1 MSKNELGRSTEDYLE
16 AILIVTRKQGACRM
30 TDIAR
35 YLGYS
40 KPSVSVALKKLEEE
54 GFIVKDDWRVL
65 LTEKGQEVAEHTYAK
80 HKFFRKVLLSVGV
93 DSATAEKEACLVE
106 HAISDDSFHKM
117 VEHWDDCS
125 GKKTEKL

>member
-1 MSKNELGRSTEDYLE
+1 MSKNELGRSREDYLE
-16 AILIVTRKQGACRM
+16 AVLIVTRKQGACRM

-35 YLGYS
+35 YLNYS

-65 LTEKGQEVAEHTYAK
+65 LTDSGREIAEHTYEK

-93 DSATAEKEACLVE
+93 DDATAEKEACLVE

-117 VEHWDDCS
+117 VDHWSDCF
-125 GKKTEKL
+125 GKRTDKL

>member
-1 MSKNELGRSTEDYLE
+1 MSKNGLGRSTEDYLE

-40 KPSVSVALKKLEEE
+40 KPSVSVALRKLEEE
-54 GFIVKDDWRVL
+54 GLIVKDDWRVL
-65 LTEKGQEVAEHTYAK
+65 LSDKGQEIAEHTYEK
-80 HKFFRKVLLSVGV
+80 HKFFKKMLLSVGV
-93 DSATAEKEACLVE
+93 DDATAEQEACLVE

-117 VEHWDDCS
+117 VEHWGDCFD
-125 GKKTEKL
+125 KKAEKL